1 MGRPKGS
8 KNAGNTE
15 KILTE
20 PIAVTEDEK
29 SDLSKVFT
37 SIQKDFIG
45 INDLMNASGLSYDIC
60 AKIIREIKAISDSF
74 GISGYVHRLDYFIF
88 VSRRFEIMKIKG
100 QEVQGQ

>member
-15 KILTE
+15 KIFTE

-45 INDLMNASGLSYDIC
+45 INDLMNASGLSYDMC
-60 AKIIREIKAISDSF
+60 AKIVREIKAVSDAF
-74 GISGYVHRLDYFIF
+74 GISGYVHRMDYYIF
-88 VSRRFEIMKIKG
+88 VSRRFTA
-100 QEVQGQ
+100 VQIGGRS